1 MKNILFRTV
10 VVLCSL
16 VLTTAVA
23 SEKRD
28 TDLNKALFSVLLDKE
43 NTEKK
48 REEVESLIQQGADV
62 NAQIKHNSLT
72 YTPLYAAVLT
82 GDATLVQQLLDAG
95 AQESINATVMGPDSP
110 TALHTAIRR
119 NMPVM
124 VELLLSKGAN
134 PDLTVF
140 SNISNKQVTALELA
154 QELGFSDSARLLQ
167 R

>member
-1 MKNILFRTV
+1 MKKILFRTV

-23 SEKRD
+23 SENRD
-28 TDLNKALFSVLLDKE
+28 IDLNKALFSVLLDKE
-43 NTEKK
+43 NPENK
-48 REEVESLIQQGADV
+48 REEVETLIQQGADV

-82 GDATLVQQLLDAG
+82 GDAKLVQLLLDAG
-95 AQESINATVMGPDSP
+95 AQESINATVMGTDSP